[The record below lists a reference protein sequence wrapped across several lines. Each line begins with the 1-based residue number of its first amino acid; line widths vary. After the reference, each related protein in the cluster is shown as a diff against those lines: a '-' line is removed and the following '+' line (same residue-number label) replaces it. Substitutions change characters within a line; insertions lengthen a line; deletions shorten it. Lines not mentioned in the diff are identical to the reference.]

1 MAIWSCHIDCFKSQY
16 YKALAGHRLFVA
28 DTVERIRKRVQVLL
42 HSCNT
47 MSLEDVETGTL
58 GKFGKIQRWVE
69 WVEWITKPPAWVEL
83 PAKKNGWR
91 RKS

>member
-1 MAIWSCHIDCFKSQY
+1 
-16 YKALAGHRLFVA
+16 
-28 DTVERIRKRVQVLL
+28 
-42 HSCNT
+42 

-69 WVEWITKPPAWVEL
+69 WVEWITNPPAWAEL
-83 PAKKNGWR
+83 PAKKNDWR